1 MFIKT
6 KTRAGM
12 VHTYQM
18 LVSFKTLIAYKKKL
32 TTVLSPWSCLTN
44 YILRGSS
51 NKQVTYKKI
60 SVLLNTNNCK
70 KFLLVNRPL
79 IRLQNLLKMYREDEY
94 LQKYSSWQYVF
105 KMSSKRFEDVLIK
118 KHFSQN
124 ILIIKISIE
133 RIQDVLIRMN
143 I

>member
-1 MFIKT
+1 M
-6 KTRAGM
+6 
-12 VHTYQM
+12 
-18 LVSFKTLIAYKKKL
+18 
-32 TTVLSPWSCLTN
+32 LSPGSCLTN
-44 YILRGSS
+44 YIFRGSS

-94 LQKYSSWQYVF
+94 LQKYSSWQYIF

-118 KHFSQN
+118 TFLTKHSSYQN
-124 ILIIKISIE
+124 FYRTYSR
-133 RIQDVLIRMN
+133 RID
-143 I
+143 